1 MPEKFFLDLCFFRE
15 KILSL
20 YGSGKTHKK
29 TSKTLKRRM
38 VMKKLS
44 NTCKLA
50 LGLGLWVVCL
60 GGSYVA
66 GKMVGVAVGEWAAN
80 KLIKEG

>member
-1 MPEKFFLDLCFFRE
+1 MPEKFFLGLCFSAKKSHPFME
-15 KILSL
+15 A
-20 YGSGKTHKK
+20 GKHTK
-29 TSKTLKRRM
+29 TSKTFLKRRI
-38 VMKKLS
+38 VMKKLG

>member
-1 MPEKFFLDLCFFRE
+1 MPEKFFLGLCFSAKKSHSFME
-15 KILSL
+15 A
-20 YGSGKTHKK
+20 GKHTK